1 MPVSPEYRHAFE
13 RAGLP
18 RHPAPRYPEQP
29 PQFRPCMLKTAFLTL
44 LSLAIAIGLGGGSVW
59 YALNAQDGVG
69 AIRIGQWTAFPEIG
83 TQTADPYSKAR
94 VAREGVLALGRAEG
108 LSFVAARDEAG
119 EPLKRQC
126 AYTIEGGYPTARFW
140 TLYAAD
146 QSLGV
151 IDIGKAR
158 QAALQSYEVLRQ
170 PDNSVVIS
178 VGDRPAP
185 GNWLLT
191 SGFGKMYFVL
201 TFYDTPI
208 ASSTGLSDVTLP
220 RILKAG
226 CHA

>member
-1 MPVSPEYRHAFE
+1 
-13 RAGLP
+13 
-18 RHPAPRYPEQP
+18 
-29 PQFRPCMLKTAFLTL
+29 MLKTALLTL
-44 LSLAIAIGLGGGSVW
+44 ISLAIAIGLGGYSVW

-69 AIRIGQWTAFPEIG
+69 AIRIGRWTAFPDVG
-83 TQTADPYSKAR
+83 SLAADPYSKAR

-108 LSFVAARDEAG
+108 LTFVAERDEAG
-119 EPLKRQC
+119 EPLKREC
-126 AYTIEGGYPTARFW
+126 AYTIQGSYPTARFW

-151 IDIGKAR
+151 IGTGKPR

-170 PDNSVVIS
+170 ADNAVVIS
-178 VGDRPAP
+178 VGSRPAP

-191 SGFGKMYFVL
+191 NGSGKMYFVL

-226 CHA
+226 CNA

>member
-1 MPVSPEYRHAFE
+1 
-13 RAGLP
+13 
-18 RHPAPRYPEQP
+18 
-29 PQFRPCMLKTAFLTL
+29 
-44 LSLAIAIGLGGGSVW
+44 VW

-69 AIRIGQWTAFPEIG
+69 AIRIGQWTAFPEVG
-83 TQTADPYSKAR
+83 TLAADPYSKAR
-94 VAREGVLALGRAEG
+94 VAREGVLALGQAEG
-108 LSFVAARDEAG
+108 LAFVAERDDAG
-119 EPLKRQC
+119 EPLKREC

-151 IDIGKAR
+151 IDTGKPR
-158 QAALQSYEVLRQ
+158 QSALQSYQVLRQ
-170 PDNSVVIS
+170 PNNSVVIS
-178 VGDRPAP
+178 VGNRPAP

-191 SGFGKMYFVL
+191 GGSGKMYFVL

-226 CHA
+226 CNA

>member
-1 MPVSPEYRHAFE
+1 
-13 RAGLP
+13 
-18 RHPAPRYPEQP
+18 
-29 PQFRPCMLKTAFLTL
+29 MLKNAILTL
-44 LSLAIAIGLGGGSVW
+44 LSLAIAIGLGGYSVW

-69 AIRIGQWTAFPEIG
+69 AIRIGQWTAFPEVG
-83 TQTADPYSKAR
+83 TLTADPYSKAR

-108 LSFVAARDEAG
+108 LAFVAERDDAG
-119 EPLKRQC
+119 EPLKREC
-126 AYTIEGGYPTARFW
+126 TYTIEGSYPTARFW

-151 IDIGKAR
+151 IDTGKPR
-158 QAALQSYEVLRQ
+158 QAALQSYQVLRR
-170 PDNSVVIS
+170 PDNSVSIS
-178 VGDRPAP
+178 VGNRPAP

-191 SGFGKMYFVL
+191 GGSGKMYFVL

-226 CHA
+226 CNA

>member
-1 MPVSPEYRHAFE
+1 
-13 RAGLP
+13 
-18 RHPAPRYPEQP
+18 
-29 PQFRPCMLKTAFLTL
+29 MLKTALLTL
-44 LSLAIAIGLGGGSVW
+44 ISLAIAIGLGGYSVW

-69 AIRIGQWTAFPEIG
+69 AIRIGQWTAFPDVG
-83 TQTADPYSKAR
+83 SLTADPYSKAR

-108 LSFVAARDEAG
+108 LAFVAERDEAG
-119 EPLKRQC
+119 EPLKREC
-126 AYTIEGGYPTARFW
+126 AYTIEGSYPTARFW

-151 IDIGKAR
+151 IGTGKPR

-170 PDNSVVIS
+170 ADNAVVIS
-178 VGDRPAP
+178 VGNRPAP

-191 SGFGKMYFVL
+191 NGSGKMYFVL

-226 CHA
+226 CNA

>member
-1 MPVSPEYRHAFE
+1 
-13 RAGLP
+13 
-18 RHPAPRYPEQP
+18 
-29 PQFRPCMLKTAFLTL
+29 MLKTVSLTL
-44 LSLAIAIGLGGGSVW
+44 LSLVMAIGLGGGSVW

-83 TQTADPYSKAR
+83 TEGSDPYSKAR

-108 LSFVAARDEAG
+108 LSFVAERDEAG
-119 EPLKRQC
+119 QPLKREC

-151 IDIGKAR
+151 IDTGKAR
-158 QAALQSYEVLRQ
+158 QAALQSYEVLRR

-191 SGFGKMYFVL
+191 AGFGKMYFVL

-208 ASSTGLSDVTLP
+208 ASSTGLSDVALP

>member
-1 MPVSPEYRHAFE
+1 
-13 RAGLP
+13 
-18 RHPAPRYPEQP
+18 
-29 PQFRPCMLKTAFLTL
+29 MLKNAILTL
-44 LSLAIAIGLGGGSVW
+44 LSLAIAIGLGGYSVW

-69 AIRIGQWTAFPEIG
+69 AIRIGQWTAFPEVG
-83 TQTADPYSKAR
+83 TLAADPYSKAR

-108 LSFVAARDEAG
+108 LAFVAERDDAG
-119 EPLKRQC
+119 EQLKREC
-126 AYTIEGGYPTARFW
+126 TYTVEGGYPTARFW

-151 IDIGKAR
+151 IDTGKPR
-158 QAALQSYEVLRQ
+158 QAALQSYQLLRR

-178 VGDRPAP
+178 VGNRPAP

-191 SGFGKMYFVL
+191 GGSGKMYFVL

-208 ASSTGLSDVTLP
+208 ASSTGLSDVALP

-226 CHA
+226 CNA